1 MQRSRL
7 VSYTLVA
14 IQFAC
19 LFAIVLSGTILAR
32 NPMLLAVE
40 VAALLLGVWAI
51 LSVRIGNVNVLPDPR
66 QEAVLV
72 QSGPYRWIRH
82 PMYAALLLGTLAL
95 VLDLPSALHW
105 SLWIALLVDL
115 VIKLHYEERMLRGHF
130 EEYGAYMAGSKR
142 LIPYLY

>member
-7 VSYTLVA
+7 ASYSLVA

-19 LFAIVLSGTILAR
+19 LIAIALTGSILAR
-32 NPMLLAVE
+32 SP
-40 VAALLLGVWAI
+40 ALLVMEAAAVLLGLWAI
-51 LSVRIGNVNVLPDPR
+51 LTVRIGNVNVLPDPR

-95 VLDLPSALHW
+95 VLDSPSTLRW
-105 SLWIALLVDL
+105 SLWIVLLIDL
-115 VIKLHYEERMLRGHF
+115 LIKLHYEERMLLDHF
-130 EEYGAYMAGSKR
+130 GGYGAYMDGSKR

>member
-19 LFAIVLSGTILAR
+19 LIAIVLTGSILAR
-32 NPMLLAVE
+32 NPVLLALE
-40 VAALLLGVWAI
+40 LAALLLGMWAI
-51 LSVRIGNVNVLPDPR
+51 LTVRIGNVNVLPDPR
-66 QEAVLV
+66 REAVLV

-95 VLDLPSALHW
+95 VLDSPSVLRS
-105 SLWIALLVDL
+105 SLWIVLLIDL
-115 VIKLHYEERMLRGHF
+115 VIKLHYEERMLLDHF
-130 EEYGAYMAGSKR
+130 GGYEAYMAGSKR
-142 LIPYLY
+142 LIPYLF

>member
-19 LFAIVLSGTILAR
+19 LIAIVLTGSILAR
-32 NPMLLAVE
+32 NPVLLAVE

-51 LSVRIGNVNVLPDPR
+51 LAVRITNVNVLPDPR
-66 QEAVLV
+66 QQAVLV

-95 VLDLPSALHW
+95 VLDSPSALHW
-105 SLWIALLVDL
+105 SLWIVLLIDL

-130 EEYGAYMAGSKR
+130 EGYAAYMAASKR

>member
-7 VSYTLVA
+7 ASYSLVA

-19 LFAIVLSGTILAR
+19 LIAIALTGPILAR
-32 NPMLLAVE
+32 SPALLVMEA
-40 VAALLLGVWAI
+40 AALLLGLWAI
-51 LSVRIGNVNVLPDPR
+51 LAVRIGNVNVLPDPR

-82 PMYAALLLGTLAL
+82 PMYSALLLGTLAL
-95 VLDLPSALHW
+95 VLDSPSPLRW
-105 SLWIALLVDL
+105 SLWIVLLIDL
-115 VIKLHYEERMLRGHF
+115 LIKLRYEERMLLEHF
-130 EEYGAYMAGSKR
+130 GGYGAYMDGSKR

>member
-19 LFAIVLSGTILAR
+19 LTAIVLTGSILAR
-32 NPMLLAVE
+32 NPVLLAVE

-51 LSVRIGNVNVLPDPR
+51 LTVRIGNVNVLPDPR

-95 VLDLPSALHW
+95 VLDSPSGLRW
-105 SLWIALLVDL
+105 SLWIVLLINL
-115 VIKLHYEERMLRGHF
+115 VIKLHYEERMLLEHF
-130 EEYGAYMAGSKR
+130 GGYGAYMAGSKR

>member
-19 LFAIVLSGTILAR
+19 LLAIVLTGPLLAR
-32 NPMLLAVE
+32 NPLLLVVE

-51 LSVRIGNVNVLPDPR
+51 LTVRIDNVNVLPDPR
-66 QEAVLV
+66 RETVLV

-82 PMYAALLLGTLAL
+82 PMYTALLLGTLAL
-95 VLDLPSALHW
+95 VLDWPSTLRW
-105 SLWIALLVDL
+105 GLWIVLLIDL
-115 VIKLHYEERMLRGHF
+115 IIKLHYEERMLLEHF
-130 EEYGAYMAGSKR
+130 GEYGTYMAGSKR
-142 LIPYLY
+142 LIPYVY

>member
-19 LFAIVLSGTILAR
+19 LIAIVLTGSILAR
-32 NPMLLAVE
+32 NPVLLTLE
-40 VAALLLGVWAI
+40 VAALLLGMWAI
-51 LSVRIGNVNVLPDPR
+51 LTVRIGNVNVLPDPR

-95 VLDLPSALHW
+95 VLDSPSALRW
-105 SLWIALLVDL
+105 SLWIVLLIDL
-115 VIKLHYEERMLRGHF
+115 VIKLHYEERMLMEHF
-130 EEYGAYMAGSKR
+130 GGYEVYMAGSKR

>member
-7 VSYTLVA
+7 ASYSLVA

-19 LFAIVLSGTILAR
+19 LIAIALTGSILAR
-32 NPMLLAVE
+32 NPALLVME
-40 VAALLLGVWAI
+40 VAAVLLGLWAI
-51 LSVRIGNVNVLPDPR
+51 LTVRIGNVNVLPDPR

-95 VLDLPSALHW
+95 VLDSPSTLRW
-105 SLWIALLVDL
+105 SLWIVLLIDL
-115 VIKLHYEERMLRGHF
+115 LIKLRYEERMLLEHF
-130 EEYGAYMAGSKR
+130 GGYGAYMAGSKR

>member
-7 VSYTLVA
+7 ASYSLVA

-19 LFAIVLSGTILAR
+19 LIAIALTGPLLAR
-32 NPMLLAVE
+32 SLMLLALE
-40 VAALLLGVWAI
+40 TVAVLVGVWAI
-51 LSVRIGNVNVLPDPR
+51 LTVRIGNVNVLPDPR

-82 PMYAALLLGTLAL
+82 PMYTALLLGTLAL
-95 VLDLPSALHW
+95 VLDSPSVLRW
-105 SLWIALLVDL
+105 SLWIVLLIDL
-115 VIKLHYEERMLRGHF
+115 VIKLHYEERMLVEHF
-130 EEYGAYMAGSKR
+130 AGYSAYMAGSKR

>member
-19 LFAIVLSGTILAR
+19 LIAIVLTGSILAR
-32 NPMLLAVE
+32 NPVLLVIE
-40 VAALLLGVWAI
+40 VAALLLGVWAT
-51 LSVRIGNVNVLPDPR
+51 LTVRIGNVNVLPDPR

-95 VLDLPSALHW
+95 VLDSSSVLRW
-105 SLWIALLVDL
+105 SLWIVLLIDL
-115 VIKLHYEERMLRGHF
+115 VIKLHYEERMLLDHFRG
-130 EEYGAYMAGSKR
+130 YGAYMAASKR

>member
-7 VSYTLVA
+7 ASYSLVA

-19 LFAIVLSGTILAR
+19 LIAIALTGSILAH
-32 NPMLLAVE
+32 NPALLVME
-40 VAALLLGVWAI
+40 VAAVLLGLWAI
-51 LSVRIGNVNVLPDPR
+51 LTVRIGNVNVLPDPR

-82 PMYAALLLGTLAL
+82 PMYAALLLGALAL
-95 VLDLPSALHW
+95 VLDSPSTLRW
-105 SLWIALLVDL
+105 ILWIVLLIDL
-115 VIKLHYEERMLRGHF
+115 LIKLHYEERMLQEHF
-130 EEYGAYMAGSKR
+130 GGYEAYMAISKR